1 MSAMETTPGK
11 SSASGPPVAPLNRLF
26 QSPKSPRVDDIDET
40 RVTGSATILQQADD
54 SSANFEPT
62 SPSQLDPFFQEGG
75 EPRHDPTWITVFG
88 FTSSATAF
96 ILKQFRQ
103 YGVILQHVTNQ
114 EGGNWIHIQ
123 YKTKIQARKAL
134 SKNGKIYEGKIMIG
148 VVPCISVPANA
159 AQQPIPETSEL
170 SNQSS
175 FAQLNGSASEYHS
188 PRNFSG
194 MRRMDK
200 SRSVSH
206 LASPSVRNL
215 HTKSTLAGT
224 PTKSSD
230 TMLGRVGSLIFNW

>member
-1 MSAMETTPGK
+1 
-11 SSASGPPVAPLNRLF
+11 
-26 QSPKSPRVDDIDET
+26 
-40 RVTGSATILQQADD
+40 
-54 SSANFEPT
+54 
-62 SPSQLDPFFQEGG
+62 
-75 EPRHDPTWITVFG
+75 
-88 FTSSATAF
+88 
-96 ILKQFRQ
+96 
-103 YGVILQHVTNQ
+103 
-114 EGGNWIHIQ
+114 
-123 YKTKIQARKAL
+123 
-134 SKNGKIYEGKIMIG
+134 MIG
-148 VVPCISVPANA
+148 VVPCISVPVNA
-159 AQQPIPETSEL
+159 AQQPIHETSEL

-215 HTKSTLAGT
+215 QNRSTLAGT